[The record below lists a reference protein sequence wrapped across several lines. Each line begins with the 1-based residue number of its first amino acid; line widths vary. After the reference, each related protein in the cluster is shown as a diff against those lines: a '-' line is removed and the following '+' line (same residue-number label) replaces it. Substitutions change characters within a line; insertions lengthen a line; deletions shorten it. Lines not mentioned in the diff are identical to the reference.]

1 MVDTP
6 TGYDETTNT
15 GAKRERFS
23 SSLFGKDAPRESQG
37 VVYIKECWI
46 VYGIHINMRETEEV
60 YFAVQVH
67 VYCIS
72 GHGNHRR
79 RATKSAEHFMQM
91 PWIRDIMIFFL

>member
-1 MVDTP
+1 M
-6 TGYDETTNT
+6 
-15 GAKRERFS
+15 
-23 SSLFGKDAPRESQG
+23 
-37 VVYIKECWI
+37 
-46 VYGIHINMRETEEV
+46 YGIHINMRETEEV